1 MQNFLTWDVDLPTSE
16 DGIDTRCFG
25 SAYVGELMKEAIGL
39 RGNLVCGLRISL
51 YHF

>member
-1 MQNFLTWDVDLPTSE
+1 MQNFLTRDVDLPTSG
-16 DGIDTRCFG
+16 DGVDTRCFG
-25 SAYVGELMKEAIGL
+25 SAYVGELMKEAIGP